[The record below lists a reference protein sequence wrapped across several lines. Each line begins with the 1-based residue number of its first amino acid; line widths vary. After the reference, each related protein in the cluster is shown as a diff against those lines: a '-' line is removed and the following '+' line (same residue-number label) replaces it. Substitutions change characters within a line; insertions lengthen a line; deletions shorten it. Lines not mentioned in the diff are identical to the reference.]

1 MISLLARLFIKPDPA
16 REEPETRRAYGVLCG
31 IVGICLNVLLFAGK
45 FLAGTL
51 SGSIAITADA
61 FNNLSDAGSSFVTLV
76 GFQLAGQKPDSEH
89 PFGHGRMEYV
99 SGLAVSVLI
108 LLMGLELGKTSIEK
122 ILHPE
127 PVDSSPLIFA
137 ILCASILV
145 KLYMFLYNRRL
156 GKKLASPAMEA
167 TAMDSLSDSVA
178 TAAVLIA
185 TLVGRFTGLEI
196 DGWCGVL
203 VAAFIL
209 WSGINAVRDTLDPL
223 LGTPPTH
230 EFVQRIRDLVM
241 AHSTI
246 LGIHDLI
253 VHDYGPGRVM
263 ISLHA
268 EVPANEDVL
277 ALHDEID
284 NVEKELRE
292 KLGCDAVIHMD
303 PVVTDDGVTE
313 ETRRRVQTLIH
324 CIDMDPLVDDD
335 GATAAV
341 RDQVA
346 ALVKCIDPA
355 IAIHDFRMVAGPT
368 HTNLIFDAVVPF
380 GFRLTDQEVEQ
391 KIRSAVRALDG
402 NYYAVVNVERSY
414 T

>member
-1 MISLLARLFIKPDPA
+1 MIRLLARWLIPDRENVTSPA
-16 REEPETRRAYGVLCG
+16 VRRAYGTLCG
-31 IVGICLNVLLFAGK
+31 VVGIVLNILLFAGK
-45 FLAGTL
+45 LFAGQL
-51 SGSIAITADA
+51 SGSIAVTADA
-61 FNNLSDAGSSFVTLV
+61 FNNLSDAGSSAVTLL
-76 GFQLAGQKPDSEH
+76 GFRLAGRKPDTDH
-89 PFGHGRMEYV
+89 PFGHGRIEYI
-99 SGLAVSVLI
+99 SGLAVAGLI
-108 LLMGLELGKTSIEK
+108 LLMGVELAKSSFEK

-127 PVDSSPLIFA
+127 EVAFSALA
-137 ILCASILV
+137 LGILAASVCV
-145 KLYMFLYNRRL
+145 KLYMWLYNRSIGRRI
-156 GKKLASPAMEA
+156 KSAAMEA
-167 TAMDSLSDSVA
+167 TAMDSLSDTAA
-178 TAAVLIA
+178 TAAVLLAMLI
-185 TLVGRFTGLEI
+185 GKWTGLAA
-196 DGWCGVL
+196 DGYVGL
-203 VAAFIL
+203 VVALFIL
-209 WSGINAVRDTLDPL
+209 FSAYKAAKETLSPL
-223 LGTPPTH
+223 LGQAPDP
-230 EFVQRIRDLVM
+230 ELVREIRDIVM
-241 AHSTI
+241 AHGTVQ
-246 LGIHDLI
+246 GVHDLV
-253 VHDYGPGRVM
+253 VHDYGPGRCM

-324 CIDMDPLVDDD
+324 CIDD
-335 GATAAV
+335 A
-341 RDQVA
+341 
-346 ALVKCIDPA
+346 ID
-355 IAIHDFRMVAGPT
+355 IHDFRMVAGPT